1 VANFTTEMG
10 NFTPLFDVV
19 IQTVGVVGASVYGR
33 VWRYCQGERGVCQAS
48 MDTIANELGMS
59 RQTVVRWL
67 GKLCDVGYLEDTTPG
82 LRNRPH
88 TYRDTGKV
96 QIQVRLDAVTESD
109 TPDSTVTE
117 SSSAV
122 TESDSHCNRKSH
134 EERKKREGK
143 REEDDASA
151 SVPPGDLDEID
162 WHDGSEGIPDNGDAE
177 KFKQTGDI
185 VLDIVAAS
193 DLHKKRGIPDWAM
206 LGAEGLHPVFPV
218 VKAFCELTGQDAMS
232 LKKTQGQGWL
242 KQFEKLGGE
251 HSVSVKQLLQAH
263 EVLPDKEWGEWHLQ
277 HHKWNTPFQDSYVDM
292 LTYAARQIRD
302 GTLETG
308 SKVIRIR
315 N

>member
-1 VANFTTEMG
+1 MANFTTEMG

-19 IQTVGVVGASVYGR
+19 IRAAGVVGASVYGR

-48 MDTIANELGMS
+48 MDTIADELGMS
-59 RQTVVRWL
+59 RHTVLRWL
-67 GKLCDVGYLEDTTPG
+67 KALCEVGYLEDCSPD

-96 QIQVRLDAVTESD
+96 QIQVRLDAVAESD
-109 TPDSTVTE
+109 TDSTAVAE
-117 SSSAV
+117 SNSGVA
-122 TESDSHCNRKSH
+122 ESNAHCSRESH
-134 EERKKREGK
+134 EERKKREEK
-143 REEDDASA
+143 REELSADALF
-151 SVPPGDLDEID
+151 PPLGEQERAPV
-162 WHDGSEGIPDNGDAE
+162 GPQA
-177 KFKQTGDI
+177 KAFKTTGDPFM
-185 VLDIVAAS
+185 DIIAGAA
-193 DLHKKRGIPDWAM
+193 LKQERGIPDWAM

-218 VKAFCELTGQDAMS
+218 VKAFCELTGQDAML
-232 LKKTQGQGWL
+232 LKKAQGQGWL
-242 KQFEKLGGE
+242 KQFEKLGKDHG
-251 HSVSVKQLLQAH
+251 VSVKQLLQAH